1 MEAIAVNMLEKQEE
15 IEIKHNK
22 EVSLHYLFFTFFK
35 IGLVSFGGHMALIS
49 VIQRVMVD
57 RDRTL
62 ENDKIMECVGV
73 AGIMPGPLAVN
84 VVGQAGYHLR
94 RTSGALIST
103 LAIILPAFLFMI
115 VLTWLYFNNS
125 QSVFN
130 TVAMTYVGCA
140 VSAIIL
146 AAGWQMFN
154 KEIGENFTK
163 RTIFAVSLVIMLFTG
178 NYIATVLLLLGG
190 ALAGVLLDIQTNNNT
205 AGMAATSGYAPAD
218 KNLFGNQ
225 IFNKFLLVLL
235 FLNQM
240 LFFGN
245 ATKAMDTGLLKL
257 MMVFAGISLSLF
269 GGGYVMIPIME
280 SLFVNELQWVNNKE
294 FVDAI
299 AFSQATPGPI
309 LISASFIGYKVA
321 GIAGAI
327 LSTISIFA
335 PSVFLVIVVSKYLNR
350 FRENRLMINSLTG
363 VKVVVVALILVS
375 AQKILITG
383 ALSWIAVFIFG
394 ASFLLSFRYKIS
406 PVYIILGSISIGLL
420 LNQF

>member
-1 MEAIAVNMLEKQEE
+1 MEAIGVNMLEKQGEMA
-15 IEIKHNK
+15 IKHNK
-22 EVSLHYLFFTFFK
+22 DVSLSYLFFTFFK

-57 RDRTL
+57 RDRTI
-62 ENDKIMECVGV
+62 ENDKIMECIGV
-73 AGIMPGPLAVN
+73 ASIMPGPLAVN

-94 RTSGALIST
+94 KTSGALIST
-103 LAIILPAFLFMI
+103 FAIILPAFLFMI
-115 VLTWLYFNNS
+115 GLTWMYFNNS
-125 QSVFN
+125 QSVISGN
-130 TVAMTYVGCA
+130 AMTYVGCS
-140 VSAIIL
+140 VGAIIL

-154 KEIGENFTK
+154 KEIGGNFTK
-163 RTIFAVSLVIMLFTG
+163 RIVFAVSLVIMLFTG
-178 NYIATVLLLLGG
+178 NYIATVLLLIGG
-190 ALAGVLLDIQTNNNT
+190 ALVGALLDIQTNNNT
-205 AGMAATSGYAPAD
+205 AGMAAASGYGPAD
-218 KNLFGNQ
+218 KDLFGNQ
-225 IFNKFLLVLL
+225 IFNKFILVLL

-280 SLFVNELQWVNNKE
+280 SLFVNELHWVNNKE

-321 GIAGAI
+321 GIVGAI
-327 LSTISIFA
+327 LATISIFA

-350 FRENRLMINSLTG
+350 FRENRLMVNSLTG

-383 ALSWIAVFIFG
+383 ALNWIAAFIFG
-394 ASFLLSFRYKIS
+394 VSFLLSFRYKIS
-406 PVYIILGSISIGLL
+406 PVYIILGSVSIGLV